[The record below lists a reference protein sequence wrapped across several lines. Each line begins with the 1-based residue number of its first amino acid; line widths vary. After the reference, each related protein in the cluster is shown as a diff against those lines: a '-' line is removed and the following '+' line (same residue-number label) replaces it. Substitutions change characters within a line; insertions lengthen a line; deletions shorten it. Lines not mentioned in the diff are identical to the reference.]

1 MASSGPVCNTL
12 GVNNYSNPLHIAGL
26 FVILCGGFLG
36 AFLPVAAKR
45 YPWLRI
51 PGMVLQ
57 LGRAFGTGVVI
68 ATGFVHMMPP
78 ALANLS
84 DACLPGFFTDTYN
97 SLGAA
102 IALGAALFMQLLEF
116 SGRVY
121 IGRYMDRIIAEHA
134 AARKALAFSAK
145 QAHAQVPSEE
155 GTLAALAPDPEA
167 GTLQGAS
174 ALQPDNAESIQPSPG
189 SELCA
194 CAVEE
199 PVVKT
204 QLTHSEG
211 SALCSLALSDE
222 DRSDEKKLLD
232 KAELRNLKLI
242 VIIFEF
248 GVAVHSVIVGLD
260 FGVSTGQTAVTL
272 FAALIFHQFFEGVAL
287 GTTISEADFAW
298 WLVML
303 MVISFALETPVGT
316 AIGMGISRAYNPNS
330 VASLVIRGVLDGLS
344 AGILIYTG
352 LVDLLTYRFTLNTE
366 LHKQQLVW
374 VVLTI
379 AFVWAGAI
387 GMSIIGA
394 WI

>member
-1 MASSGPVCNTL
+1 
-12 GVNNYSNPLHIAGL
+12 
-26 FVILCGGFLG
+26 
-36 AFLPVAAKR
+36 
-45 YPWLRI
+45 
-51 PGMVLQ
+51 
-57 LGRAFGTGVVI
+57 
-68 ATGFVHMMPP
+68 
-78 ALANLS
+78 
-84 DACLPGFFTDTYN
+84 
-97 SLGAA
+97 
-102 IALGAALFMQLLEF
+102 
-116 SGRVY
+116 
-121 IGRYMDRIIAEHA
+121 
-134 AARKALAFSAK
+134 
-145 QAHAQVPSEE
+145 
-155 GTLAALAPDPEA
+155 
-167 GTLQGAS
+167 
-174 ALQPDNAESIQPSPG
+174 
-189 SELCA
+189 
-194 CAVEE
+194 
-199 PVVKT
+199 VKT
-204 QLTHSEG
+204 QLMHSEG

-344 AGILIYTG
+344 AGI
-352 LVDLLTYRFTLNTE
+352 TLNTE

>member
-1 MASSGPVCNTL
+1 MD
-12 GVNNYSNPLHIAGL
+12 NYSNGLHIAGL

-36 AFLPVAAKR
+36 AFLPVASKH

-51 PGMVLQ
+51 PNMVLQ

-78 ALANLS
+78 ALANLTDS
-84 DACLPGFFTDTYN
+84 CLPGFFLNTYN

-102 IALGAALFMQLLEF
+102 IALVAALSMMLLEF
-116 SGRVY
+116 IGRVY
-121 IGRYMDRIIAEHA
+121 IGHYMERIRANKGIVNKRGESTPLTAGDASDVDQPEKPDRRMTLTTENTASVAE
-134 AARKALAFSAK
+134 LI
-145 QAHAQVPSEE
+145 SEP
-155 GTLAALAPDPEA
+155 TAP
-167 GTLQGAS
+167 TS
-174 ALQPDNAESIQPSPG
+174 ALENRSHSRISIGEKAAPMSYAG
-189 SELCA
+189 HDHFTVA
-194 CAVEE
+194 
-199 PVVKT
+199 T
-204 QLTHSEG
+204 
-211 SALCSLALSDE
+211 SDE
-222 DRSDEKKLLD
+222 ERGDAAGLLD
-232 KAELRNLKLI
+232 ESEMRNLKLL

-287 GTTISEADFAW
+287 GTTIAEAGFAW
-298 WLVML
+298 WLVVL
-303 MVISFALETPVGT
+303 MVLSFALETPIGT
-316 AIGMGISRAYNPNS
+316 AIGMGIARAYNPES
-330 VASLVIRGVLDGLS
+330 VASLVTRGVLDGLS

-366 LHKQQLVW
+366 LHKQPLLW
-374 VVLTI
+374 IVLTI
-379 AFVWAGAI
+379 AFIWAGAI